1 MLQSAD
7 GSDLYQNDENMVQG
21 ADAGDIQDPDM
32 MQKEKA
38 ANQKQ
43 LQAGGDI

>member
-21 ADAGDIQDPDM
+21 ADAGDIQDPDVA
-32 MQKEKA
+32 QKEKA
-38 ANQKQ
+38 ASQK
-43 LQAGGDI
+43 LQEGGDI